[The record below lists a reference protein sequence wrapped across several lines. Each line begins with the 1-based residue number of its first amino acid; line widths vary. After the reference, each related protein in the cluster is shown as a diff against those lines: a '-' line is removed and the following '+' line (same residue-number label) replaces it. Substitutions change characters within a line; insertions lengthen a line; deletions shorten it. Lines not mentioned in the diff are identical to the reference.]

1 MDRVAPTTARRV
13 TEGHPGRRARR
24 QAETRARILHAALDL
39 FARQGFFSTT
49 VEQITQAADVGKGT
63 FFNYFPS
70 KEHVLAGFGEV
81 QIAKVRAARDEARRG
96 ETPMRQ
102 VWHKLLRELAQEP
115 VRSPGLLRSLIVVNL
130 ASDEVGRVAGQ
141 NMARGRQELAHL
153 IAEAQGRGEIRPELK
168 PVKLARLFQQTF
180 LGAMLLSMLDPSVHL
195 TSWVDTM
202 FDFFWS
208 SIAKQG
214 QSKLRRRSAQ
224 RQGRS
229 SR

>member
-1 MDRVAPTTARRV
+1 MVY
-13 TEGHPGRRARR
+13 GHKWVEVIYGQSRTNHRSACHRGRRARR

-49 VEQITQAADVGKGT
+49 VEQITEAADVGKGT

-102 VWHKLLRELAQEP
+102 IWHKLLRELAQEP

-130 ASDEVGRVAGQ
+130 AIAIQVLGA
-141 NMARGRQELAHL
+141 AHRGRMRAASSSSTLRATRW
-153 IAEAQGRGEIRPELK
+153 AAS
-168 PVKLARLFQQTF
+168 LARTWPA
-180 LGAMLLSMLDPSVHL
+180 GARSLPISSPRPKGGVKYGPS
-195 TSWVDTM
+195 
-202 FDFFWS
+202 
-208 SIAKQG
+208 
-214 QSKLRRRSAQ
+214 
-224 RQGRS
+224 
-229 SR
+229 

>member
-1 MDRVAPTTARRV
+1 MNRV
-13 TEGHPGRRARR
+13 TASAAPRAAQGPPGRRARR

-49 VEQITQAADVGKGT
+49 VEQITEAADVGKGT

-81 QIAKVRAARDEARRG
+81 QIAKVQAAREEARHG
-96 ETPMRQ
+96 VTSMRQ
-102 VWHKLLRELAQEP
+102 IWHDLLRELAREP
-115 VRSPGLLRSLIVVNL
+115 ARSPALLRGLIVVNL
-130 ASDEVGRVAGQ
+130 SSEEVGRVADQ

-153 IAEAQGRGEIRPELK
+153 IAETQERGEMRPELK
-168 PVKLARLFQQTF
+168 PAQVARLFQQTF
-180 LGAMLLSMLDPSVHL
+180 LGTMLLSVLDPSVQL
-195 TSWVDTM
+195 NSWLDIT
-202 FDFFWS
+202 FDFLWS
-208 SIAKQG
+208 SVANQG
-214 QSKLRRRSAQ
+214 QMKLRRRPAQ